1 MEIIWLGHACFALE
15 SEGYRIVIDP
25 YTMETYPALHTHA
38 DEALCSHG
46 HADHNYVAAVK
57 LSTGRRSP
65 FTVEKIATF
74 HDEQGGA
81 LRGGNTIHVLR
92 AEGLTVVHCGDLGH
106 FPADEQLAAISNAD
120 AMLIP
125 VGGFFTIDAAAAK
138 RVADAAKPRVIV
150 PMHYRHGPYGLRQV
164 GELEEFLKLYHNEQV
179 HYLTSNRF
187 TLTAGEP
194 AGVVVPIFLDESA
207 RADSLQSE

>member
-15 SEGYRIVIDP
+15 SQGYRIVIDP
-25 YTMETYPALHTHA
+25 YLMDTYPPLRTYA
-38 DEALCSHG
+38 DAVLCSHG
-46 HADHNYVAAVK
+46 HNDHNNVAAVK
-57 LSTGRRSP
+57 LSTGKESK
-65 FTVEKIATF
+65 FTIGKVSTF

-81 LRGGNTIHVLR
+81 LRGNNTMHVLR

-106 FPADEQLAAISNAD
+106 FPTDEQLAAISNAD

-125 VGGFFTIDAAAAK
+125 VGGFFTIDATMAK

-164 GELEEFLKLYHNEQV
+164 GELEGFLKLYSNEQV

-187 TLTAGEP
+187 TLTASEP
-194 AGVVVPIFLDESA
+194 AGVVVPIFMDE
-207 RADSLQSE
+207 